1 MLKPPRLRAGDMV
14 AIAAPAS
21 PIREEFLS
29 RGVAEIESLGF
40 RCVYEPGILSRE
52 RYLAGSDRRR
62 ADELTRYLNDPQ
74 VKAIISARGGYGS
87 GRAIDLLTVTS
98 LKSPKILCG
107 YSDITALHLFFQQRA
122 GWVTFYGPM
131 AAWEFARGD
140 RSYDRA
146 AFMSAVTGEPQSF
159 SGLRC
164 VRQGPV
170 VRGRTMGGCLSI
182 IEAAA
187 GTGMLPS
194 FEGSILVLEDESV
207 KPYQLDRMM
216 VHLRRAEVLTGVRAI
231 VFGEMPH
238 CNQTEDQGYDLA
250 DVIADV
256 TPEVPVL
263 TGLAAGHAKRVT
275 TLPLGIEAELDP
287 AAGCMKLL
295 ESAVT

>member
-1 MLKPPRLRAGDMV
+1 MV

-40 RCVYEPGILSRE
+40 RCVYDSGILARE
-52 RYLAGSDRRR
+52 RYLAGSDQRR
-62 ADELTRYLNDPQ
+62 ADELTRHLDDPR
-74 VKAIISARGGYGS
+74 VKAIVFARGGYGS
-87 GRAIDLLTVTS
+87 GRTIDLLTVTS
-98 LKSPKILCG
+98 LQSPKILCG

-146 AFMSAVTGEPQSF
+146 AFMSAMTGEPQSF
-159 SGLRC
+159 HGLQC

-170 VRGRTMGGCLSI
+170 VRGRTMGGCLSL
-182 IEAAA
+182 IEAAS
-187 GTGMLPS
+187 GTEMLPS
-194 FEGSILVLEDESV
+194 FDGSILVLEDESV

-216 VHLRRAEVLTGVRAI
+216 LHLRRAGALSGVRAI
-231 VFGEMPH
+231 VFGEMPQ
-238 CNQTEDQGYDLA
+238 CIQADGQDYDLR
-250 DVIADV
+250 DVIAAV

-263 TGLAAGHAKRVT
+263 MGLAAGHATRVT

-287 AAGCMKLL
+287 AAGSMRLL
-295 ESAVT
+295 EPAVT